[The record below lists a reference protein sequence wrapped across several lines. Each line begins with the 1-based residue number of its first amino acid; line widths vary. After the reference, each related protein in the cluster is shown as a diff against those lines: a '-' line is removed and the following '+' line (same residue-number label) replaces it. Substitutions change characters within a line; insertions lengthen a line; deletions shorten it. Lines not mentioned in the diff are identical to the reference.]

1 MSNRLLGRHPARV
14 LVIVLGLLVVLN
26 LAFFVGREQDS
37 SEEGTDT
44 LPSTVEDVLPPRG
57 STTGLI
63 VDVVADLRAGLTGV
77 LIIDDVCIPE
87 DQLDVDPSLGTVAF
101 RPGPDKEFE
110 NFEPGNH
117 EVVVVYREATL
128 PHPDEPCDP
137 SVPGLSAARWS
148 FRAAS

>member
-1 MSNRLLGRHPARV
+1 MPNRLLGRHPTRV
-14 LVIVLGLLVVLN
+14 LVIVLGILVVLN
-26 LAFFVGREQDS
+26 LAFFLGREQDS

-44 LPSTVEDVLPPRG
+44 LPSTVENVTPARG

-63 VDVVADLRAGLTGV
+63 TDVIADLRAGLTGV
-77 LIIDDVCIPE
+77 LIIDDLCIPE

-117 EVVVVYREATL
+117 EVVVVYRESTDTE
-128 PHPDEPCDP
+128 PPNPCDA
-137 SVPGLSAARWS
+137 SVAGLSAARWS